1 MEEID
6 IKDFLKYLKKFAI
19 PAIILAA
26 VALIGTVIYET
37 YGKPNLYKSYTTVV
51 LAQNAN
57 EGATA
62 TTLNDIN
69 VNQKLIGTYS
79 EIIKSKLILN
89 QVKENLQLEGKTADQ
104 LAKEIAVSALEDAE
118 IIKISVDDEDP
129 ELAAKIANETANI
142 FNVALFL
149 AGHFQILFHAFACPF
164 RFLASGY

>member
-19 PAIILAA
+19 PAIILAV
-26 VALIGTVIYET
+26 VALISTVIYET

-89 QVKENLQLEGKTADQ
+89 QVKQNLQLEDKTADQ
-104 LAKEIAVSALEDAE
+104 LAKEITVSALEDAE
-118 IIKISVDDEDP
+118 IIKISVND
-129 ELAAKIANETANI
+129 LQYGR
-142 FNVALFL
+142 L
-149 AGHFQILFHAFACPF
+149 
-164 RFLASGY
+164 